1 MWGSKVK
8 GTYVNEEGATVTCKY
23 SAYEIIKMVRE
34 LSGGITDTRYL
45 DEMANDKDSFR
56 KLIQNERRLEF
67 AFENH
72 RYYDMR
78 RWLLPLNEP
87 VNGVKVS
94 KDDAGN
100 LTYDL
105 NVKVEDRKF
114 DDIRYY
120 YSPLPY
126 SECVKNSNLIN
137 NLGWN

>member
-1 MWGSKVK
+1 
-8 GTYVNEEGATVTCKY
+8 
-23 SAYEIIKMVRE
+23 
-34 LSGGITDTRYL
+34 
-45 DEMANDKDSFR
+45 
-56 KLIQNERRLEF
+56 
-67 AFENH
+67 
-72 RYYDMR
+72 MR